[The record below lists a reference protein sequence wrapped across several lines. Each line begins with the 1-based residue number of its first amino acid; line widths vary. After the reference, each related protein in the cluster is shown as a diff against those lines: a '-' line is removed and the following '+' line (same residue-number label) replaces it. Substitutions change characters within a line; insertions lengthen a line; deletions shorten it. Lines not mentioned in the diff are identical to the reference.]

1 LIVVGFPVACL
12 TRGERRRYTF
22 AIASFKLLDFA
33 AGAARKIL
41 LNVRSAGD
49 CGALSPRLFRES

>member
-12 TRGERRRYTF
+12 TRGERRRYRF
-22 AIASFKLLDFA
+22 ATASFKSLDFA

-41 LNVRSAGD
+41 LNVRSAAD
-49 CGALSPRLFRES
+49 CSALSPRSFQES